1 MTLQMT
7 DWEKETLSGKKLSEK
22 ESKNFVVWIYN
33 ELKRNGDT
41 VGITIC
47 DNFPDFL
54 QNVGLNMPSD
64 CINGE
69 IRDHVQIQGIRQV
82 REKVEHDDWTEL
94 KSKIDGEFSKILG
107 ISSSV
112 DFSTRR
118 LNNKLIPT
126 EQFCKDSSGQVR
138 KIGLGYDSWIRFYDY
153 YSEQGIVR
161 DEKFDRFKDFMLKGV
176 WEAVFFEHEAV
187 ICRLPKQVSLSD
199 RGLLNSIG
207 KEPAIVWHD
216 GTKSFYKHGI
226 CVDGINLKKRRLQ
239 DLLQTRNIE
248 QRSALL
254 KDCDFDELMKT
265 AIPPPEL
272 INKSKRGTKLY
283 EMQLEPGHMARFLRY
298 NDPSTGREYIS
309 YVPPATQTADEGMA
323 WKFQLEEKEYENLD
337 GEA

>member
-69 IRDHVQIQGIRQV
+69 IRDHIQIQGIRQV
-82 REKVEHDDWTEL
+82 RDKVEHDDWTEL
-94 KSKIDGEFSKILG
+94 KSKIDADFSKILG
-107 ISSSV
+107 ISSNI

-118 LNNKLIPT
+118 LNHKLNPT

-187 ICRLPKQVSLSD
+187 ICRLPKQVVLSNQ
-199 RGLLNSIG
+199 GLLNSEG
-207 KEPAIVWHD
+207 KQPTIVWHD
-216 GTKSFYKHGI
+216 GTENFYKHGI
-226 CVDGINLKKRRLQ
+226 SFDDEDQNKQSLTEILQ
-239 DLLQTRNIE
+239 MRNIE
-248 QRSALL
+248 QRYALL
-254 KDCDFDELMKT
+254 KDFDFKELENT
-265 AIPPPEL
+265 AKNLRMID
-272 INKSKRGTKLY
+272 KSKKGNTLY
-283 EMQLEPGHMARFLRY
+283 EVELEDGHTAKFVKY
-298 NDPSTGREYIS
+298 KDPSTDRIYWSFVAPEI
-309 YVPPATQTADEGMA
+309 QTADEGMA
-323 WKFQLEEKEYENLD
+323 WKFQLDKKEYENMD

>member
-33 ELKRNGDT
+33 ELKRNGDA

-69 IRDHVQIQGIRQV
+69 IRDHIQIQGIRQV
-82 REKVEHDDWTEL
+82 RDKVEHDDWTEL
-94 KSKIDGEFSKILG
+94 KSKIDADFSKILG
-107 ISSSV
+107 ISSNI

-118 LNNKLIPT
+118 LNHKLNPT
-126 EQFCKDSSGQVR
+126 EQFCKDFTGQVR

-187 ICRLPKQVSLSD
+187 ICRLPKQVSLSSQ
-199 RGLLNSIG
+199 GLLNSEG
-207 KEPAIVWHD
+207 KQPAIVWHD
-216 GTKSFYKHGI
+216 GTENFYKHGI
-226 CVDGINLKKRRLQ
+226 CVDDLDLNKESLTEILQ
-239 DLLQTRNIE
+239 MRNIE
-248 QRSALL
+248 QRYALL
-254 KDCDFDELMKT
+254 KDFDFEELEKT
-265 AIPPPEL
+265 AKNLRMID
-272 INKSKRGTKLY
+272 KSKKGNTLY
-283 EMQLEPGHMARFLRY
+283 EVELEDGHTAKFVKY
-298 NDPSTGREYIS
+298 KDPSTDRIYWSFVAPEI
-309 YVPPATQTADEGMA
+309 QTADEGMA
-323 WKFQLEEKEYENLD
+323 WKFQLDKKEYENMD

>member
-69 IRDHVQIQGIRQV
+69 IRDHIQIQGIRQV
-82 REKVEHDDWTEL
+82 RDKVEHDDWTEL
-94 KSKIDGEFSKILG
+94 KSKIDADFSKILG
-107 ISSSV
+107 ISSNI

-118 LNNKLIPT
+118 LNHKLNPT

-187 ICRLPKQVSLSD
+187 ICRLPKQVSLSSQ
-199 RGLLNSIG
+199 GLLNSEG
-207 KEPAIVWHD
+207 KQPTIVWHD
-216 GTKSFYKHGI
+216 GTENFYKHGI
-226 CVDGINLKKRRLQ
+226 SFDDEDQNKQSLTEILQ
-239 DLLQTRNIE
+239 MRNIE
-248 QRSALL
+248 QRYALL
-254 KDCDFDELMKT
+254 KDFDFEELEKT
-265 AIPPPEL
+265 AKNLRMID
-272 INKSKRGTKLY
+272 KSKKGNTLY
-283 EMQLEPGHMARFLRY
+283 EVELEDGHTAKFVKY
-298 NDPSTGREYIS
+298 KDPSTDRIYWSFVAPEI
-309 YVPPATQTADEGMA
+309 QTADEGMA
-323 WKFQLEEKEYENLD
+323 WKFQLDKKEYENMD